1 MVLRSLLAA
10 TALLTAA
17 CFVDNQPIDASASVA
32 ASDPASSTTAG
43 PTTTT
48 TAATGLP
55 ASTTGEPT
63 SSGTGEP
70 GTTTTT
76 AATTT
81 PVTTDPATT
90 DPATTG
96 AAEPCASLPEL
107 GGALTLPAC
116 AACVQAHCCEPFDTC
131 AGSDTCTKAW
141 ACISAEPCQSKWL
154 QCPGVGEAAAPFSPR
169 GFNYDHD
176 RDGRLLE
183 DYWLDEWPAV
193 ERHFAQMKRLGANLV
208 RIHLQFGKF
217 MDQRLRPEPRHL
229 ERLKQLLVYADRMG
243 IERLCVYMGMKWSQD
258 PSPDD
263 LVKQNDEAMRAIA
276 KFPDRAFGFVYL
288 SEIGRAHV

>member
-32 ASDPASSTTAG
+32 ASDTATSTTAG

-48 TAATGLP
+48 TTGATTLP

-70 GTTTTT
+70 ATTTT
-76 AATTT
+76 TTT

-90 DPATTG
+90 EPATTG
-96 AAEPCASLPEL
+96 PEPCASLPQL
-107 GGALTLPAC
+107 GGALSLPAC

-154 QCPGVGEAAAPFSPR
+154 QCPGVGEAAAPLKGISDCTLGPCADECLVPCAPQTSACANDPACSALESCLNICAGSCLPGDNECLADCNGSCIFQHAD
-169 GFNYDHD
+169 GFALWQAKADC
-176 RDGRLLE
+176 
-183 DYWLDEWPAV
+183 
-193 ERHFAQMKRLGANLV
+193 LGTV
-208 RIHLQFGKF
+208 
-217 MDQRLRPEPRHL
+217 
-229 ERLKQLLVYADRMG
+229 
-243 IERLCVYMGMKWSQD
+243 C
-258 PSPDD
+258 
-263 LVKQNDEAMRAIA
+263 
-276 KFPDRAFGFVYL
+276 
-288 SEIGRAHV
+288 

>member
-32 ASDPASSTTAG
+32 ASDTATSTTAG

-48 TAATGLP
+48 TTGATTLP

-70 GTTTTT
+70 ATTTT
-76 AATTT
+76 TTT

-90 DPATTG
+90 EPATTG
-96 AAEPCASLPEL
+96 PEPCASLPQL
-107 GGALTLPAC
+107 GGALSLPAC

-154 QCPGVGEAAAPFSPR
+154 QCPGVGEAAAPLKGISDCTLGPCADECLVPCTPQTSACANDPACSALESCLNICAGSCLPGDNECLADCNGSCIFQHAD
-169 GFNYDHD
+169 GFALWQAKADC
-176 RDGRLLE
+176 
-183 DYWLDEWPAV
+183 
-193 ERHFAQMKRLGANLV
+193 LGTV
-208 RIHLQFGKF
+208 
-217 MDQRLRPEPRHL
+217 
-229 ERLKQLLVYADRMG
+229 
-243 IERLCVYMGMKWSQD
+243 C
-258 PSPDD
+258 
-263 LVKQNDEAMRAIA
+263 
-276 KFPDRAFGFVYL
+276 
-288 SEIGRAHV
+288 

>member
-48 TAATGLP
+48 TTGATGLP

-154 QCPGVGEAAAPFSPR
+154 QCPGVGEAAAPLKGISDCTLGPCADECLVPCTPQTSACANDPACSALESCLNICAGSCLPGDNECLADCNGSCIFQHAD
-169 GFNYDHD
+169 GFALWQAKTDC
-176 RDGRLLE
+176 
-183 DYWLDEWPAV
+183 
-193 ERHFAQMKRLGANLV
+193 LGTV
-208 RIHLQFGKF
+208 
-217 MDQRLRPEPRHL
+217 
-229 ERLKQLLVYADRMG
+229 
-243 IERLCVYMGMKWSQD
+243 C
-258 PSPDD
+258 
-263 LVKQNDEAMRAIA
+263 
-276 KFPDRAFGFVYL
+276 
-288 SEIGRAHV
+288 

>member
-32 ASDPASSTTAG
+32 ASDTATSTTAG

-48 TAATGLP
+48 TTGATTLP

-70 GTTTTT
+70 ATTTT
-76 AATTT
+76 TTT

-90 DPATTG
+90 EPATTG
-96 AAEPCASLPEL
+96 PEPCASLPQL
-107 GGALTLPAC
+107 GGALSLPAC

-131 AGSDTCTKAW
+131 AGSDNCTKAW

-154 QCPGVGEAAAPFSPR
+154 QCPGVGEAAAPLKGISDCTLGPCADECLVPCTPQTSACANDPACSALESCLNICAGSCLPGDNECLADCNGSCIFQHAD
-169 GFNYDHD
+169 GFALWQAKADC
-176 RDGRLLE
+176 
-183 DYWLDEWPAV
+183 
-193 ERHFAQMKRLGANLV
+193 LGTV
-208 RIHLQFGKF
+208 
-217 MDQRLRPEPRHL
+217 
-229 ERLKQLLVYADRMG
+229 
-243 IERLCVYMGMKWSQD
+243 C
-258 PSPDD
+258 
-263 LVKQNDEAMRAIA
+263 
-276 KFPDRAFGFVYL
+276 
-288 SEIGRAHV
+288 